1 MGATAPGSAWGSCRF
16 CGTAVAPGAAV
27 CGLCGAD
34 RPIAASAL
42 ASAPVGVRR
51 RISLFNGLRAAI
63 IVGVAVALAW
73 ALIEAVATGPPNVP
87 DPLTTTGTYTVAPGS
102 VSFLSGEVTG
112 GDYVVGNF
120 TAVQPFEAEVSLS
133 AYNSTEW
140 TSVVKNDSGTAAWS
154 TPLEG
159 SGRIIFTAEYTDTY
173 TFVLTNPY
181 PASSHVTV
189 SVYVATEY
197 ESNVGDDG
205 FG

>member
-1 MGATAPGSAWGSCRF
+1 MTSNAADPTWGSCRY
-16 CGTAVAPGAAV
+16 CGTAVSPGATA

-34 RPIAASAL
+34 RPIPAGSL
-42 ASAPVGVRR
+42 ASAPARVRR
-51 RISLFNGLRAAI
+51 RVLFTNWFRAI
-63 IVGVAVALAW
+63 LVVGVAVALSYTLIGE
-73 ALIEAVATGPPNVP
+73 ALTGPPNVA

-102 VSFLSGEVTG
+102 VAFLSGNVTG
-112 GDYVVGNF
+112 GDYVIGNF
-120 TAVQPFEAEVSLS
+120 TTVQPYGANVTLS

-140 TSVVKNDSGTAAWS
+140 TNLVENGSGIPAWS
-154 TPLEG
+154 TPSEG

-181 PASSHVTV
+181 PPSTHVNVTV
-189 SVYVATEY
+189 YVSTQY